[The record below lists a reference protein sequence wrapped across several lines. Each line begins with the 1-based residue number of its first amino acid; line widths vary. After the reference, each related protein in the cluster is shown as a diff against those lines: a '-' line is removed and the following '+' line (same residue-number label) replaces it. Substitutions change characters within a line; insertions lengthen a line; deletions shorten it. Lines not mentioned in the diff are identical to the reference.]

1 MNPEKINTPIAEEAT
16 EETMPDNIDLAWI
29 FGRLVSIMYFIEYQ
43 FGNEAGTI
51 IEQIGSDVENRVRNG
66 IGEPE

>member
-1 MNPEKINTPIAEEAT
+1 MDTEQTPEKI
-16 EETMPDNIDLAWI
+16 ETVFNEDNIPDTIDLAWI

-51 IEQIGSDVENRVRNG
+51 IEQIGSSVEHQVRNG
-66 IGEPE
+66 TGDEE